1 MHYTRLQ
8 YKTLLKVALN
18 TIHQSN
24 QYNINV
30 DGNAFNHQARKQCK
44 NNQRQSKTIKDNMK
58 SERNTI
64 TKELTN
70 EFISHK
76 NNNDTGCY
84 SINVILV

>member
-30 DGNAFNHQARKQCK
+30 VGNAFNHQARKQCK
-44 NNQRQSKTIKDNMK
+44 NNQKQYEIIKK
-58 SERNTI
+58 Y
-64 TKELTN
+64 
-70 EFISHK
+70 
-76 NNNDTGCY
+76 NNKRANKR
-84 SINVILV
+84 VHLP